1 MFCNHLNVW
10 ECCFEQEMESPEN
23 FTAFSFRNNAVQ
35 EDDIKLGIF
44 EDFLY
49 LDWRFR
55 SVN

>member
-44 EDFLY
+44 EDFLAIWIEG
-49 LDWRFR
+49 LE
-55 SVN
+55 V